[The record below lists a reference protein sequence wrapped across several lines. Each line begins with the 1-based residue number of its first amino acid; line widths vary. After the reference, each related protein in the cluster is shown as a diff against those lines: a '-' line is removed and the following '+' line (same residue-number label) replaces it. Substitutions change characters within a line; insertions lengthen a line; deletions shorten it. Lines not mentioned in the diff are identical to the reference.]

1 MPKVSDLGEFGLIE
15 HLTGFIKNED
25 PTILRDFGDDTAF
38 IRDGDGYLLLT
49 VDTLVEGVHFLR
61 RYPPE
66 AVGWK
71 LVSVNVSDIAAK
83 GGKPLY
89 GLITLAL
96 PKETELSY
104 IEGVYKGISE
114 ALKFY
119 RFSLVGGNTT
129 SSERICLDLS
139 LVGRAKRAIFRDG
152 LKEGLKLFVS
162 GPLGDSRAG
171 LEILLSGKEE
181 LADHERVLVE
191 KHLKPTAR
199 LDLSPIVEKY
209 AVASMDI
216 SDGLLSDLKKMA
228 KNFDVLL
235 KVGNLPLS
243 EELKEY
249 CHRKGCDP
257 RKYALLGGED
267 YELLVASDRD
277 LTEFGF
283 TLIGEVLKRSGTPKV
298 FDEREKPLEGEGF
311 NHLTPR

>member
-1 MPKVSDLGEFGLIE
+1 MAKVSDLGEFGLIE
-15 HLTGFIKNED
+15 HLTRFIKNED
-25 PTILRDFGDDTAF
+25 PSILRDFGDDTAF
-38 IRDGDGYLLLT
+38 IRDEDGYLLLT

-139 LVGRAKRAIFRDG
+139 LVGRTKRAVFRDN
-152 LKEGLKLFVS
+152 LKEGLKLFVG

-171 LEILLSGKEE
+171 LEILLSGKEKLE
-181 LADHERVLVE
+181 DYEKKLVK
-191 KHLKPTAR
+191 KHLKPVAR
-199 LDLSPIVEKY
+199 LDLSPVVEKY

-235 KVGNLPLS
+235 KVENLPLS

-249 CHRKGCDP
+249 CRRKGCDP

-283 TLIGEVLKRSGTPKV
+283 TLIGEVLKRSETPKV
-298 FDEREKPLEGEGF
+298 FDERGRPLEGEGF
-311 NHLTPR
+311 DHLTPR